1 MSGKCASRTFPP
13 PNNLPLDV
21 NITASEKQNK
31 SCLDFQANLPSFN
44 ATLVVHKS
52 TKIRI
57 SKRQQRSF
65 FCRILISELILST

>member
-52 TKIRI
+52 TK
-57 SKRQQRSF
+57 
-65 FCRILISELILST
+65 LSPNL

>member
-52 TKIRI
+52 T
-57 SKRQQRSF
+57 
-65 FCRILISELILST
+65 LILSFVENFCGKMPEKM